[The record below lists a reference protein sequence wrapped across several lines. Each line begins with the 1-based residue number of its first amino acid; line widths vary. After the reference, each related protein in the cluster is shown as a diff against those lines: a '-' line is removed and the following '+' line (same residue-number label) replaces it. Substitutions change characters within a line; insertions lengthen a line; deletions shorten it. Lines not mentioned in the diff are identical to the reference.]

1 MHFLLP
7 KEYIHGHVI
16 DWKQSGTESQKGFV
30 AFDFVNSLSGDAI
43 ELSIDFP
50 EATNF
55 VELFFFE
62 MLDEVSI

>member
-7 KEYIHGHVI
+7 KENIHGHVVR
-16 DWKQSGTESQKGFV
+16 WKIRGTESQNGCV
-30 AFDFVNSLSGDAI
+30 AFDFVNPLSGDAI